1 MVDALHSSFSK
12 EICQF
17 TVPKG
22 GMFIFLTFPTL
33 KMSSHQLFETLTK
46 YQLICVAG
54 DEFFVSPVTNESLE
68 AEEKGKNISESSS
81 KHEHR
86 IPTLRLT
93 YAAATPDQMKFGIDK
108 LSKCIHDLLKK

>member
-12 EICQF
+12 DICQF
-17 TVPKG
+17 TVPNG

-33 KMSSHQLFETLTK
+33 QMSSHQLFETLTK

-54 DEFFVSPVTNESLE
+54 DEFYVSPVTNESLQ
-68 AEEKGKNISESSS
+68 AEEKGKNISSLT
-81 KHEHR
+81 KQHR

-93 YAAATPDQMKFGIDK
+93 YAAATPDQMKLGIEK